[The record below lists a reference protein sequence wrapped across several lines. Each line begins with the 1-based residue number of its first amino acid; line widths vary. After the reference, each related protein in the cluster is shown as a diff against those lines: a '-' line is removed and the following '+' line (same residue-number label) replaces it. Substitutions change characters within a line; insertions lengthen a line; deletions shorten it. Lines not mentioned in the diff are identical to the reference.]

1 HGLPVLT
8 CLSLGRSSS
17 GRRRAR
23 RLPQA
28 REVIVLQQEHDL
40 DSTFA
45 VHSDVVLESIED
57 MMIAVH
63 LGTARI
69 VELNET
75 ASRLLELLMGGATA
89 ATAAGMI
96 ADEYSAP
103 AGEVLRNVE
112 GTVEALLPEGIIQRG
127 PN

>member
-1 HGLPVLT
+1 M
-8 CLSLGRSSS
+8 
-17 GRRRAR
+17 
-23 RLPQA
+23 
-28 REVIVLQQEHDL
+28 QQEQDL

-57 MMIAVH
+57 LTIAVH
-63 LGTARI
+63 LGTDRI

-75 ASRLLELLMGGATA
+75 ASRLLELLIAGASA
-89 ATAAGMI
+89 AAAAGMI

-103 AGEVLRNVE
+103 AGEVIENVE
-112 GTVEALLPEGIIQRG
+112 GTLKALLAEGIIQRS

>member
-1 HGLPVLT
+1 M
-8 CLSLGRSSS
+8 
-17 GRRRAR
+17 
-23 RLPQA
+23 
-28 REVIVLQQEHDL
+28 QQEHDL

-63 LGTARI
+63 LGTDRI

-112 GTVEALLPEGIIQRG
+112 GTVEALLAEGIIQRG

>member
-1 HGLPVLT
+1 M
-8 CLSLGRSSS
+8 
-17 GRRRAR
+17 
-23 RLPQA
+23 
-28 REVIVLQQEHDL
+28 QQEQDL

-63 LGTARI
+63 LGTDRI

-75 ASRLLELLMGGATA
+75 ASRLLELLIAGATA
-89 ATAAGMI
+89 ATAAERI

-103 AGEVLRNVE
+103 AAEVLQNVE
-112 GTVEALLPEGIIQRG
+112 GTVEALLTEGILRRG
-127 PN
+127 LN